1 MFKTVNMLVVV
12 TPKMA
17 ESSKTLA
24 TARTTVSSRVGT
36 TPLFWE
42 PSPLSGYSPF
52 SEANLKNYSHPSPAS
67 RFLRAIMKHFKMKE
81 LHFVLY

>member
-1 MFKTVNMLVVV
+1 MFKTVNMLVAV

-24 TARTTVSSRVGT
+24 TARTTVSSMVGT

-42 PSPLSGYSPF
+42 PSPLSGYPPF
-52 SEANLKNYSHPSPAS
+52 SEANLKNYLPPHPPISESHHET
-67 RFLRAIMKHFKMKE
+67 L
-81 LHFVLY
+81 

>member
-1 MFKTVNMLVVV
+1 MFKTVNMLVAV

-42 PSPLSGYSPF
+42 PSPLSGYPPF
-52 SEANLKNYSHPSPAS
+52 SEANFKNYPPPRLPISESHHETLQNEGVTF
-67 RFLRAIMKHFKMKE
+67 RT
-81 LHFVLY
+81 VLS